1 MDTLC
6 DQSPNDW
13 TWHPVS
19 YPSRGPTVRPTPTER
34 LTLLTPAKVKP
45 PLKATQLKATQMIR
59 VPHSGAAGITDVVG
73 YRGMRPTAGGKDSS
87 SAAMEVELELL
98 LARTANGRH
107 PRRCTPDKSNPP
119 CTGPQTRQCQ
129 RFFTAAIRRAGDAN
143 RTFLAEPPRTSN
155 RTNVTPADSMLR
167 CDAAAR
173 DKSMILPLLNGP
185 RSLIRTI
192 TDLPDRTPIT
202 RTRVPKRREGCAA
215 VNSPD
220 AACMPE

>member
-1 MDTLC
+1 LAPRE
-6 DQSPNDW
+6 SP
-13 TWHPVS
+13 
-19 YPSRGPTVRPTPTER
+19 RER

-45 PLKATQLKATQMIR
+45 PLKATQMIR
-59 VPHSGAAGITDVVG
+59 VPRSAAAGIADVVG
-73 YRGMRPTAGGKDSS
+73 YRGMRPTAGGKDNSS
-87 SAAMEVELELL
+87 AAAAMEVELELL

-107 PRRCTPDKSNPP
+107 ARRCTPDKSNPP
-119 CTGPQTRQCQ
+119 CSGPQTRQCQ

-192 TDLPDRTPIT
+192 TDLPDRTPTT